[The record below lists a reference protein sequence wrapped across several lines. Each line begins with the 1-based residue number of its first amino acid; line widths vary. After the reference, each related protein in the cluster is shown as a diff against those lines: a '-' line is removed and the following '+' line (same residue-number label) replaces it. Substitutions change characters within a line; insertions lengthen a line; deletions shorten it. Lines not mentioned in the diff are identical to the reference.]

1 MNSVN
6 ASGSLAHDKNA
17 DAPTISST
25 SGIRFSSLTSMNPI
39 VGEQAWSL
47 TPLSL
52 AKWHYIYKDI
62 TNIIK

>member
-6 ASGSLAHDKNA
+6 ASGSLAQDKKA

-47 TPLSL
+47 MPLFL
-52 AKWHYIYKDI
+52 AKWHYI
-62 TNIIK
+62 

>member
-6 ASGSLAHDKNA
+6 ASGSLAQDKKA

-25 SGIRFSSLTSMNPI
+25 SGIRSSSLTSMNPI

-47 TPLSL
+47 MPLFL
-52 AKWHYIYKDI
+52 AKWHYI
-62 TNIIK
+62 